1 MNRIIL
7 SSISVIIGG
16 SLIYIIEKHFISGL
30 TKRNIKL
37 ETIIKNLMIELN
49 KKNKKI
55 QNLNKECI
63 TNKEVNEKEDT
74 NPTLELEID
83 SSEMTTSDSYDS
95 FEEVDQKNDEESDLS
110 ANDESDADTSLESAE
125 SSIVSSS
132 KSESVDILS
141 NVSISSID

>member
-16 SLIYIIEKHFISGL
+16 SLIYIIEKSFISEL

-37 ETIIKNLMIELN
+37 ERIIKNLITELN

-55 QNLNKECI
+55 QNLNKE
-63 TNKEVNEKEDT
+63 VNEKEDI
-74 NPTLELEID
+74 NPTLELKID

-95 FEEVDQKNDEESDLS
+95 FEEVDQKNDEE
-110 ANDESDADTSLESAE
+110 EADISLGSAE

-132 KSESVDILS
+132 KSESVDIS
-141 NVSISSID
+141 SSVSISSTD

>member
-1 MNRIIL
+1 ML
-7 SSISVIIGG
+7 
-16 SLIYIIEKHFISGL
+16 LFKQ
-30 TKRNIKL
+30 T
-37 ETIIKNLMIELN
+37 
-49 KKNKKI
+49 KKI
-55 QNLNKECI
+55 AELGIQIYYNRFKHISNINSNMRDLDTYKNFPHKILISNRDDLI
-63 TNKEVNEKEDT
+63 TNEKEDINLT
-74 NPTLELEID
+74 LEID
-83 SSEMTTSDSYDS
+83 SSEMTTSDSFDS

>member
-7 SSISVIIGG
+7 SSISIIIGG

-37 ETIIKNLMIELN
+37 ETIIKNLITELN

-55 QNLNKECI
+55 QKL
-63 TNKEVNEKEDT
+63 NKEVNEKEDI
-74 NPTLELEID
+74 NLTLKLEID
-83 SSEMTTSDSYDS
+83 SSEMTTSDSFDS
-95 FEEVDQKNDEESDLS
+95 FEEVDQKNDEGSDLS
-110 ANDESDADTSLESAE
+110 ANDELDADTSLESAE

-132 KSESVDILS
+132 KSESVDISS

>member
-16 SLIYIIEKHFISGL
+16 SLIYIIEKSFISEL

-37 ETIIKNLMIELN
+37 ERIIKNLITELN
-49 KKNKKI
+49 KKNKEI
-55 QNLNKECI
+55 QNLNKE
-63 TNKEVNEKEDT
+63 VNT

-95 FEEVDQKNDEESDLS
+95 FEEVDQKNDEE
-110 ANDESDADTSLESAE
+110 DADISLGFAE

-132 KSESVDILS
+132 KSESVDIS
-141 NVSISSID
+141 SSVSISSTD

>member
-16 SLIYIIEKHFISGL
+16 SLIYIIEKSFISEL

-37 ETIIKNLMIELN
+37 ERIIKNLITELN
-49 KKNKKI
+49 KKNEKI
-55 QNLNKECI
+55 QNL
-63 TNKEVNEKEDT
+63 NKEVNEKEDT

-95 FEEVDQKNDEESDLS
+95 FEEVDQKNDDSLPEPEPETESD
-110 ANDESDADTSLESAE
+110 T
-125 SSIVSSS
+125 
-132 KSESVDILS
+132 DIE
-141 NVSISSID
+141 

>member
-1 MNRIIL
+1 MNRVLL

-16 SLIYIIEKHFISGL
+16 SLIYIIEKSFISEL

-37 ETIIKNLMIELN
+37 ERIIKNLITELN

-55 QNLNKECI
+55 QNFNKECNI
-63 TNKEVNEKEDT
+63 NKEDT

-95 FEEVDQKNDEESDLS
+95 FEEVDQKNDDSLPGAEAEADAESD
-110 ANDESDADTSLESAE
+110 T
-125 SSIVSSS
+125 
-132 KSESVDILS
+132 DIE
-141 NVSISSID
+141 

>member
-1 MNRIIL
+1 MNRVIL

-30 TKRNIKL
+30 TKRTIKL
-37 ETIIKNLMIELN
+37 ERIIKNLMIELN

-55 QNLNKECI
+55 QNLNKEI
-63 TNKEVNEKEDT
+63 NEKEDINLT
-74 NPTLELEID
+74 LEID
-83 SSEMTTSDSYDS
+83 SSEMTTSDSFDS

-132 KSESVDILS
+132 KSESVDISS

>member
-1 MNRIIL
+1 MNKIIL

-37 ETIIKNLMIELN
+37 ETIIKNLITELN

-55 QNLNKECI
+55 QKL
-63 TNKEVNEKEDT
+63 NKEVNEKEDI
-74 NPTLELEID
+74 NLTLKLEID
-83 SSEMTTSDSYDS
+83 SSEMTTSDSFDS
-95 FEEVDQKNDEESDLS
+95 FEEVDQKNDEESDS
-110 ANDESDADTSLESAE
+110 GANDELDADTSLESDE

-132 KSESVDILS
+132 KSESVDISS
-141 NVSISSID
+141 NVSISSIY

>member
-16 SLIYIIEKHFISGL
+16 SLIYIIEKSFISEL

-37 ETIIKNLMIELN
+37 EIIIKNLITELN
-49 KKNKKI
+49 KKNEKI
-55 QNLNKECI
+55 QNL
-63 TNKEVNEKEDT
+63 NKEVNEKEDT

-95 FEEVDQKNDEESDLS
+95 FEEVDQKNDDSLPEPEPEPETESD
-110 ANDESDADTSLESAE
+110 T
-125 SSIVSSS
+125 
-132 KSESVDILS
+132 DIE
-141 NVSISSID
+141 

>member
-1 MNRIIL
+1 MNKIIL

-37 ETIIKNLMIELN
+37 ETIIKNLITELN

-55 QNLNKECI
+55 QNLNKEI
-63 TNKEVNEKEDT
+63 NEKEDI
-74 NPTLELEID
+74 NLTLKLEID
-83 SSEMTTSDSYDS
+83 SSEMTTSDSFDS

-110 ANDESDADTSLESAE
+110 ANDELDADTSLESAE

>member
-1 MNRIIL
+1 MNRVIL

-37 ETIIKNLMIELN
+37 ETIIKNLITELN

-55 QNLNKECI
+55 QNLNKEI
-63 TNKEVNEKEDT
+63 NEKEDINLT
-74 NPTLELEID
+74 LEID
-83 SSEMTTSDSYDS
+83 SSEMTTSDSFDS

-110 ANDESDADTSLESAE
+110 ANDELDADTSLESAE

-132 KSESVDILS
+132 KSESVDISS
-141 NVSISSID
+141 NISISSID

>member
-1 MNRIIL
+1 MNRVIL

-55 QNLNKECI
+55 QNLNKEI
-63 TNKEVNEKEDT
+63 NEKEDINLT
-74 NPTLELEID
+74 LEID
-83 SSEMTTSDSYDS
+83 SSEMTTSDSFDS

>member
-1 MNRIIL
+1 MNKIIL

-37 ETIIKNLMIELN
+37 ETIIKNLITELN

-55 QNLNKECI
+55 QKL
-63 TNKEVNEKEDT
+63 NKEVNEKEDI
-74 NPTLELEID
+74 NLTLKLEID
-83 SSEMTTSDSYDS
+83 SSEMTTSDSFDS
-95 FEEVDQKNDEESDLS
+95 FEEVDQKNDEESDS
-110 ANDESDADTSLESAE
+110 GANDELDADISLESAE

-132 KSESVDILS
+132 KSESVDISS

>member
-1 MNRIIL
+1 MNRVLL

-16 SLIYIIEKHFISGL
+16 SLIYIIEKHFISKL

-37 ETIIKNLMIELN
+37 ETIIKNLITELN

-55 QNLNKECI
+55 QNLNI
-63 TNKEVNEKEDT
+63 EVNEKEDI
-74 NPTLELEID
+74 NLTLKLKID
-83 SSEMTTSDSYDS
+83 SSEMTTSDSFDS

-110 ANDESDADTSLESAE
+110 ANDELDVDISLESAE

-132 KSESVDILS
+132 KSESVDISS

>member
-1 MNRIIL
+1 MNRVIL

-30 TKRNIKL
+30 TKKNIKL

-55 QNLNKECI
+55 QNLNKEI
-63 TNKEVNEKEDT
+63 NEKEDINLT
-74 NPTLELEID
+74 LEID
-83 SSEMTTSDSYDS
+83 SSEMTTSDSFDS

>member
-1 MNRIIL
+1 MNKIIL

-37 ETIIKNLMIELN
+37 ETIIKNLITELN

-55 QNLNKECI
+55 QNLNKEI
-63 TNKEVNEKEDT
+63 NEKEDI
-74 NPTLELEID
+74 NLTLKLEID
-83 SSEMTTSDSYDS
+83 SSEMTTSDSFDS
-95 FEEVDQKNDEESDLS
+95 FEEVDQKNDEGSDLS
-110 ANDESDADTSLESAE
+110 ANDELDADTSLESAE

-132 KSESVDILS
+132 KSESVDISS

>member
-16 SLIYIIEKHFISGL
+16 LLIHVTKKNVISEL
-30 TKRNIKL
+30 TKRTIKL

-55 QNLNKECI
+55 QNLNKEI
-63 TNKEVNEKEDT
+63 NEKENINLT
-74 NPTLELEID
+74 LEID
-83 SSEMTTSDSYDS
+83 SSEMTTSDSFDS

-132 KSESVDILS
+132 KSESVDISS

>member
-16 SLIYIIEKHFISGL
+16 SLIYIIEKSFISEL

-37 ETIIKNLMIELN
+37 ERIIKNLITELN
-49 KKNKKI
+49 EKNKKI

-83 SSEMTTSDSYDS
+83 SFEMTTSDSYDSYDSYDS
-95 FEEVDQKNDEESDLS
+95 FEEVDQKNDDSLPEPEPETESD
-110 ANDESDADTSLESAE
+110 T
-125 SSIVSSS
+125 
-132 KSESVDILS
+132 DIE
-141 NVSISSID
+141 

>member
-1 MNRIIL
+1 MNRVIL

-30 TKRNIKL
+30 TKKNIKL
-37 ETIIKNLMIELN
+37 ETIIKNLITELN

-55 QNLNKECI
+55 QNLNKEI
-63 TNKEVNEKEDT
+63 NEKEDINLT
-74 NPTLELEID
+74 LEID
-83 SSEMTTSDSYDS
+83 SSEMTTSDSFDS
-95 FEEVDQKNDEESDLS
+95 FEEVDQKNDEGSDLS
-110 ANDESDADTSLESAE
+110 ANDELDADTSLESAE

>member
-1 MNRIIL
+1 MNKIIL

-37 ETIIKNLMIELN
+37 EIIIKNLITELN

-55 QNLNKECI
+55 QKL
-63 TNKEVNEKEDT
+63 NKEVNEKEDI
-74 NPTLELEID
+74 NLTLKLEID
-83 SSEMTTSDSYDS
+83 SSEMTTSDSFDS

-110 ANDESDADTSLESAE
+110 ANDELDADTSLESAE
-125 SSIVSSS
+125 SSIVSSL

>member
-16 SLIYIIEKHFISGL
+16 SLIYIIEKSFISEL

-37 ETIIKNLMIELN
+37 ERIIKNLITELN
-49 KKNKKI
+49 EKNKKI

-83 SSEMTTSDSYDS
+83 SFEMTTSDSYDSYDS
-95 FEEVDQKNDEESDLS
+95 FEEVDQKNDDSLPEPETESD
-110 ANDESDADTSLESAE
+110 T
-125 SSIVSSS
+125 
-132 KSESVDILS
+132 DIE
-141 NVSISSID
+141 

>member
-1 MNRIIL
+1 MNRVIL

-30 TKRNIKL
+30 TKRTIKL
-37 ETIIKNLMIELN
+37 ERIIKNLMIELN

-55 QNLNKECI
+55 QNLNKEI
-63 TNKEVNEKEDT
+63 NEKEDINLT
-74 NPTLELEID
+74 LEID

-95 FEEVDQKNDEESDLS
+95 FEEVDQKNDEE
-110 ANDESDADTSLESAE
+110 DADISLRFAE

-132 KSESVDILS
+132 KSESVDIS
-141 NVSISSID
+141 SSVSISSTD

>member
-1 MNRIIL
+1 MNRVLL

-55 QNLNKECI
+55 QNLNKEI
-63 TNKEVNEKEDT
+63 NEKEDI
-74 NPTLELEID
+74 NLTLEIN
-83 SSEMTTSDSYDS
+83 SSEMTTSDSFDS

>member
-1 MNRIIL
+1 MNKIIL

-37 ETIIKNLMIELN
+37 ETIIKNLITELN

-55 QNLNKECI
+55 QNLNKEI
-63 TNKEVNEKEDT
+63 NEKEDI
-74 NPTLELEID
+74 NLTLKLEID
-83 SSEMTTSDSYDS
+83 SSEMTTSDSFDS

-132 KSESVDILS
+132 KSESVDI
-141 NVSISSID
+141 SSSVD